1 MLLPENTGGRIGTL
15 KRIEYLSKNNDVFLF
30 CIIDCQKDEQ
40 YKTDLEKFCKE
51 VHLYNRNKH
60 KLNTLLNIFKYPYA
74 CASRTLQVLKK
85 DVEYTYNSNH
95 IDYVIV
101 DFPQMIKNIPPD
113 VFNDGKVVLG
123 EHNIE
128 YVTLDNLA
136 ESIVNPFKKFIYRM
150 EARRMKVYEEKIYNE
165 NKIRLYTFV
174 SSEDKLFF
182 EKTFGKENTLLI
194 PVGSEIMPYK
204 GMVRRQNIM
213 FFGKMEYP
221 ANAEAAC
228 EFAENV
234 FVKVLEKLPKATLYI
249 VGKNPLPKVIKLKE
263 RFKDRIIV
271 TGTVDSVEP
280 YYDIASLIVVPLKHG
295 GGVKVKVLEAL
306 GHGKLIITTQKG
318 IEGTDFINGYHL
330 IVAKDN
336 KDFAQQCVNVI
347 KEPQK
352 FEKIRKNG
360 YDYVKANYTWKAII
374 GSFEITLKNLK

>member
-1 MLLPENTGGRIGTL
+1 
-15 KRIEYLSKNNDVFLF
+15 
-30 CIIDCQKDEQ
+30 
-40 YKTDLEKFCKE
+40 
-51 VHLYNRNKH
+51 
-60 KLNTLLNIFKYPYA
+60 
-74 CASRTLQVLKK
+74 
-85 DVEYTYNSNH
+85 
-95 IDYVIV
+95 
-101 DFPQMIKNIPPD
+101 MIKNIPPD